1 MFLPSICY
9 RIPKADLEEKVK
21 YLSKWMESH
30 ISDGDNTLMKP
41 ILFTEVG
48 SSLHETKGVYE
59 REVFLKT
66 VYDRIYE
73 SGKKGQAGAGVL
85 IWQLLV
91 EEIGRYGDQFSFV
104 AWNDPSTFNLIRDQS
119 CRLKNLFTTKE
130 ERSRKLGKNDPCFD
144 RGS

>member
-1 MFLPSICY
+1 M
-9 RIPKADLEEKVK
+9 K
-21 YLSKWMESH
+21 YLSKWVESH
-30 ISDGDNTLMKP
+30 VSDGDNTLKKP

-48 SSLHETKGVYE
+48 SAVHKTRGVSE

-73 SGKKGQAGAGVL
+73 SSKKGQAGAGAL

-104 AWNDPSTFNLIRDQS
+104 AWHHPSTFNLIREQS
-119 CRLKNLFTTKE
+119 CRLRNLFTTKE
-130 ERSRKLGKNDPCFD
+130 EKSRKLDKNDPCFD
-144 RGS
+144 HGS